1 MWKVLETV
9 TYNMT
14 LVIQSENGDIEH
26 KHFEEIFQGE
36 ISNIIVEYDRE
47 YIKLLSVSVTKN

>member
-1 MWKVLETV
+1 METV

-26 KHFEEIFQGE
+26 KHFEEIFHGE

-47 YIKLLSVSVTKN
+47 DIKLLSVTVTKN